1 MSKLKDRAMAKV
13 YANAMTANQ
22 SLKDA
27 EKLVGNPGNLNM
39 DQVQK
44 LIDHKERELEIFL
57 FIIDAVEAYESEQD

>member
-1 MSKLKDRAMAKV
+1 MSKLKERAMAKV

-22 SLKDA
+22 ALKDA
-27 EKLVGNPGNLNM
+27 ERLVGNPGNLTM

-57 FIIDAVEAYESEQD
+57 FIIDAVEAHESE